1 MGPLSVT
8 PNLPALT
15 GSVLCAAAVGIAVLL
30 LGNGPVRN
38 SHPAKPL
45 QCGAGAFLPKRGQ
58 TSAVTTT
65 PSGLQFQT
73 VTPGIGAMPTIN
85 DYALVA
91 YKGSLTNGSV
101 FDQNR
106 QTAFPVAGVVSG
118 FGEALIKM
126 QKGGT
131 YRICMPSELGYGAAS
146 PTPAIPAN
154 AVLRFEISL
163 LDFKTAQEV
172 AEIRRAAAEKPQ

>member
-1 MGPLSVT
+1 MSPGKLT
-8 PNLPALT
+8 ANLPVLT
-15 GSVLCAAAVGIAVLL
+15 GAVLSAATMAIAALL
-30 LGNGPVRN
+30 LGNGPVRG
-38 SHPAKPL
+38 SRPAKPL
-45 QCGAGAFLPKRGQ
+45 HCGAGAFLPQKGQ

-73 VTPGIGAMPTIN
+73 VTPGTGAMPTIN

-101 FDQNR
+101 FDQNK
-106 QTAFPVAGVVSG
+106 QTAFPVAGVVAG

-126 QKGGT
+126 QKGGS
-131 YRICMPSELGYGAAS
+131 YRICMPAELGYGAAS

-163 LDFKTAQEV
+163 LDFKTGQEV
-172 AEIRRAAAEKPQ
+172 AEMRRAAAQNSQ